1 MSNGVEH
8 AQIFVYKLPKKN
20 HDAMVKL
27 IKKFTDLY
35 KKYGTLSW
43 EVYQLNS
50 TEAFDGTTSIAKIV
64 SAGPKEEVLIE
75 VDKYKDRK
83 SRDKA
88 IDAIGQDPSAEPLFG
103 EMAGILSPGFSIIMG
118 EYNPVK
124 V

>member
-1 MSNGVEH
+1 MSNGVVH

-20 HDAMVKL
+20 HDAMVNV
-27 IKKFTDLY
+27 IKKFAGLY

-50 TEAFDGTTSIAKIV
+50 NEAFDGTTNIAKAV

-75 VDKYKDRK
+75 VDKYEDRK

-88 IDAIGQDPSAEPLFG
+88 IEAIGQDPSSGPLFG
-103 EMAGILSPGFSIIMG
+103 EMARILSPGFSIMMG
-118 EYNPVK
+118 EYNSVK